1 MKGLSEREEDPLAT
15 GSVVLLTKQAAW
27 SLAPFYLADP
37 RLSEIRMESEAER
50 PEAAED
56 GGVGESGTSKK
67 VSGSGDKDCPQ
78 APLRAQGDL
87 LDLLRSCLQIF
98 QKEVAVSSAVPQ
110 F

>member
-15 GSVVLLTKQAAW
+15 GSVVLQASW
-27 SLAPFYLADP
+27 SLAPFYLAEP
-37 RLSEIRMESEAER
+37 RLSETLMESEAER

-56 GGVGESGTSKK
+56 GGVGESGTSKE
-67 VSGSGDKDCPQ
+67 VCPPGDKDCPQ
-78 APLRAQGDL
+78 APLRAQEYL
-87 LDLLRSCLQIF
+87 LNLLRSCLKVF

>member
-15 GSVVLLTKQAAW
+15 GSVVLQAAW
-27 SLAPFYLADP
+27 SLAPFYLAEP
-37 RLSEIRMESEAER
+37 RLSETLMESEAER

-56 GGVGESGTSKK
+56 GGVGESGTSKE
-67 VSGSGDKDCPQ
+67 VCPPGDKDCPQ
-78 APLRAQGDL
+78 APLRAQEYL
-87 LDLLRSCLQIF
+87 LNLLRSCLKVF